1 MSWVATFL
9 QQVFCGL
16 RGPSPSPHSS
26 QGNALLRPSLR
37 GGLCQLRE
45 PTDRP
50 STRAGRAGLRF
61 SPLSPLRKGKQPSQP
76 QPSARA
82 GPPPHL
88 ASCLFLK
95 TLQTESLQVAGAG
108 FSKGVQSLTPQ
119 NRLLK
124 TAPGLGGGHRFNWIC
139 GEFGTLDGRLQGLK
153 EQQELSGPDGQDSGQ
168 GHQHTEEGS
177 MPRHPKGAAAR
188 EGT

>member
-1 MSWVATFL
+1 MSAQGTH
-9 QQVFCGL
+9 
-16 RGPSPSPHSS
+16 RSS
-26 QGNALLRPSLR
+26 QHPRW
-37 GGLCQLRE
+37 E
-45 PTDRP
+45 
-50 STRAGRAGLRF
+50 GRLAFF
-61 SPLSPLRKGKQPSQP
+61 SPLSAQERETALPTPALRPC
-76 QPSARA
+76 R
-82 GPPPHL
+82 PPPHL

-153 EQQELSGPDGQDSGQ
+153 EQQELSGPDGQDLGQ